1 MTSKR
6 RTPRQ
11 LGHFEGGSRS
21 GALDIEST
29 SSAATVLGLPT
40 PSRTDKMDVSRSALR
55 NNGMLPTPAKTP
67 QRATEP
73 VRRTSKRRKVSVK
86 GEEDQEMTD
95 IGSRKDGLVYIF
107 RGKRVFRRFSDAVDV
122 DEDVSNTAPIGES
135 SETEIDVNDLPNHQ
149 GPLTRSS
156 VVPRL
161 LFATEEQKKE
171 KEARLKAAEEE
182 EADTDI
188 ELPIMASS
196 SSRRRTGNRTDAL
209 MESTPSEQVDCDITT
224 PKAPRF
230 APYSPPTTGRA
241 TRSQKLELS
250 DPPTESDDDRPTT
263 PTHKLTASKRVSPFM
278 GWQRTKG
285 EAATSTKKRQ
295 ATSLP
300 QSSTGKKARRV

>member
-1 MTSKR
+1 M
-6 RTPRQ
+6 
-11 LGHFEGGSRS
+11 
-21 GALDIEST
+21 
-29 SSAATVLGLPT
+29 V
-40 PSRTDKMDVSRSALR
+40 PS
-55 NNGMLPTPAKTP
+55 
-67 QRATEP
+67 
-73 VRRTSKRRKVSVK
+73 
-86 GEEDQEMTD
+86 
-95 IGSRKDGLVYIF
+95 

-161 LFATEEQKKE
+161 LFATEEQKRE

-188 ELPIMASS
+188 ELPIVASS
-196 SSRRRTGNRTDAL
+196 SSRRRTGNRTDAF
-209 MESTPSEQVDCDITT
+209 MESTPSEQVDCDIST
-224 PKAPRF
+224 PTAPRF

-241 TRSQKLELS
+241 TRSQKLELNES
-250 DPPTESDDDRPTT
+250 PTESDDDRPTT

-285 EAATSTKKRQ
+285 EAATNTKKRQ
-295 ATSLP
+295 AGSLP
-300 QSSTGKKARRV
+300 QASTGKKARRV